1 MSEAVAE
8 PPLTLDWTRKQEVS
22 YAVPLWLRDEQIRV
36 NTAAVKLRI
45 EPGEVTDEPCA
56 VVCYGPSL
64 NETWEQIRTFKR
76 IITCSGAHKFLVDR
90 GILPTWHVD
99 VDPRLHKKNLI
110 GEPVTSVEY
119 LIASTCHPDYVQW
132 LLDSG
137 VKVRLWHVFDSSD
150 EAMRVLPPG
159 EWALTG
165 GCSVGLR
172 ALAMARFLGH
182 RQLDVFGMD
191 GCEGSSGKH
200 AAAHPNQAK
209 KRSSVEYE
217 GRTYYT
223 TPGFLEAARTTAHE
237 VNELRDVTVRFH
249 GDGLVQ
255 AMMRNYQRTA
265 TPYLE
270 GGNLAF
276 NKPELISAEYR
287 RLNAQLHREN
297 LAYGVGAGKH
307 APIVKK
313 LVGTLKTADG
323 LPPSVLDYGAG
334 KGYLQKSLPFPIY
347 QYDPAIPGLEES
359 PRPADLVC
367 CLDVL
372 EHIEPERLI
381 YVLDD
386 LRRCTKQ
393 IGYFVI
399 NTKPAQKKLPD
410 GRNTHLIQQGRAW
423 WEGQLRQ
430 FFTVAKVFDRGAEL
444 HVLVSPHPKK
454 SKLDTAVAL
463 SVPALQEAL
472 APRLSFDRLTFRQEP
487 YVIGSASDVLPA
499 VVYGDMTANFPSLAL
514 FKSFGSANK
523 KFSLSTVNNPNQYA
537 AFLASSDLWR
547 AFHRYVKRDL
557 IDQIR
562 ETLADHEVQWPK
574 GSDLKARWEFSLLPA
589 DGGCLRPHTDIPSKL
604 VTIVVSMRGHEDT
617 WNPAWGG
624 GTDVLVP
631 KDETLHLEDY
641 KADWLDFRP
650 VHTYPYVPNQAVV
663 FIKGPN
669 SWHGVG
675 PLSGPTGV
683 FRRSLT
689 INVERAK

>member
-1 MSEAVAE
+1 MSEAVLE
-8 PPLTLDWTRKQEVS
+8 QTLKLDWTRKQEVS

-36 NTAAVKLRI
+36 NTAAVPLRI
-45 EPGEVTDEPCA
+45 TPGTPTDEPCA

-64 NETWEQIRTFKR
+64 NDTWEQIRGFKK
-76 IITCSGAHKFLVDR
+76 IISCSGAHKFLIDR
-90 GILPTWHVD
+90 GIVPTWHVD
-99 VDPRLHKKNLI
+99 VDPRIHKKQLI
-110 GEPVTSVEY
+110 GEPHPDVAY

-132 LLDSG
+132 LLDSHVG
-137 VKVRLWHVFDSSD
+137 VTLWHVFDSDD

-182 RQLDVFGMD
+182 KQLDVFGMD
-191 GCEGSSGKH
+191 GCDGPSGKH

-209 KRSSVEYE
+209 KRSEVVYE
-217 GRTYYT
+217 GKTYYT

-237 VNELRDVTVRFH
+237 VDELRDVTVRFH
-249 GDGLVQ
+249 GEGLVQ
-255 AMMRNYQRTA
+255 AMMRNYKRTS

-276 NKPELISAEYR
+276 NKPELISSEYR
-287 RLNAQLHREN
+287 RLNAQLHRDN

-307 APIVKK
+307 ADVVKK
-313 LVGTLKTADG
+313 LIATLKTENG

-334 KGYLQKSLPFPIY
+334 KGYLQKALPFPIY
-347 QYDPAIPGLEES
+347 QYDPAIPGMEES

-393 IGYFVI
+393 IGYFVV
-399 NTKPAQKKLPD
+399 NTKPAQKTLPD
-410 GRNTHLIQQGRAW
+410 GRNTHLIQ
-423 WEGQLRQ
+423 EGQVWWAAKLGQ
-430 FFTVAKVFDRGAEL
+430 FFTVAKIFERGAEL
-444 HVLVSPHPKK
+444 HALVSPHAKK
-454 SKLDTAVAL
+454 KRLDTAVAM
-463 SVPALQEAL
+463 SVPALEQAL
-472 APRLSFDRLTFRQEP
+472 APRLSFSNLSFRSHP

-499 VVYGDMTANFPSLAL
+499 QVYADMTAQFPPLAL
-514 FKSFGSANK
+514 FKSFGTANK

-547 AFHRYVKRDL
+547 AFHSYVKREL
-557 IDQIR
+557 IDQMR
-562 ETLADHEVQWPK
+562 EVFAEHDVAWPK
-574 GSDLKARWEFSLLPA
+574 GSDLKARWEFSLLPT
-589 DGGCLRPHTDIPSKL
+589 DGGCLRPHTDLPSKL
-604 VTIVVSMRGHEDT
+604 VTIVVSMRPTVDEWGAE
-617 WNPAWGG
+617 WGG

-631 KDETLHLEDY
+631 KHGQALDDY
-641 KADWLDFRP
+641 KADWAEFDT

-669 SWHGVG
+669 SWHGVAPMTG
-675 PLSGPTGV
+675 PAGLL
-683 FRRSLT
+683 RRSLT
-689 INVERAK
+689 INIERAK